1 MAEVLITLV
10 VIGII
15 AAVTVPVIMENH
27 KKIETSTRLKK
38 FASNLLNAIRLTE
51 IDVGV
56 PSNEWAL
63 EPNNWQSYYEYYSQV
78 FKKLSATQLMG
89 TGNGVERVDKDGS
102 TLLCENIFWT
112 QTYTLP
118 DGTLL
123 GFEGAPA
130 VVDHI
135 GNYVLF
141 DTNGEKGPNECGRDI
156 FAFSFNTTDP
166 NKPSG
171 FEDSALTRE
180 QLIENCKQ
188 NQGKVPSGSNQWCS
202 SLLLKD
208 GWEFKDD
215 YPVRL

>member
-56 PSNEWAL
+56 PSNEWGGDVD
-63 EPNNWQSYYEYYSQV
+63 NWELTYQNLQQV
-78 FKKLSATQLMG
+78 FNKISATQLMK
-89 TGNGVERVDKDGS
+89 NGQGVSRENEDGPMI
-102 TLLCENIFWT
+102 CENIYWT
-112 QTYTLP
+112 QTYTLS

-123 GFEGAPA
+123 GFEGPPDPKGHISWNFL
-130 VVDHI
+130 VD
-135 GNYVLF
+135 V
-141 DTNGEKGPNECGRDI
+141 NGEKAPNSCGRDI
-156 FAFSFNTTDP
+156 FAFNFNVHDP
-166 NKPSG
+166 NKPTG
-171 FEDSALTRE
+171 FIESDLTRE